1 MATVP
6 GKYGDYELLGSP
18 TKDGSKFVGVLKG
31 PGWINT
37 VALGEH
43 VHFSGDKRDFAVG
56 NGVLIA
62 LDGPLGGSAAPAA
75 ASNSAKIEQARAA
88 LTSAR
93 VSIEAAIAALR

>member
-1 MATVP
+1 MAIVP
-6 GKYGDYELLGSP
+6 GKHGDYQLLGNP

-37 VALGEH
+37 VTLGEH
-43 VHFSGDKRDFAVG
+43 VQFSGDKRDFAVG

-62 LDGPLGGSAAPAA
+62 LDGPLGGTAAPAA
-75 ASNSAKIEQARAA
+75 PSTSAKIEQARAA

-93 VSIEAAIAALR
+93 ASIDAAIAALR